1 MAWMTGAQALA
12 VLGVQ
17 PQTLYA
23 NVSRGRICAKPDPKD
38 SRRSLYNSEDVKR
51 LAARRAGRRP
61 AASVAAAAIGWGD
74 PVLASDISTTAEG
87 RLWYRGRDAVALSD
101 SASLE
106 EVASLLWETGDVRFG
121 RLQNVALATDAASA
135 LEAALLVLSRRAGTT
150 PPSLG
155 LSRAVLVTEAANLVD
170 DVATAMLGSL
180 TGARSPL
187 HHRLATV
194 WRVAPAESVLRRTLV
209 LLADHELNASTFA
222 ARVAASTGASL
233 SASLLAGLATLAG
246 PLHGGAAAEVRL
258 LAATA
263 QQMGADR
270 AVGDWLARGRP
281 LPAFG
286 HPLYPDGD
294 PRALVLLEHFR
305 PRPAFAELRLA
316 AEALTGEQPNIDFAI
331 SAMADAFNLP
341 AAAPF
346 ILFAVARSVGW
357 IAHILEQLATGSL
370 IRPRARY
377 TGPPLFAVSVPR

>member
-1 MAWMTGAQALA
+1 
-12 VLGVQ
+12 
-17 PQTLYA
+17 
-23 NVSRGRICAKPDPKD
+23 
-38 SRRSLYNSEDVKR
+38 
-51 LAARRAGRRP
+51 
-61 AASVAAAAIGWGD
+61 
-74 PVLASDISTTAEG
+74 
-87 RLWYRGRDAVALSD
+87 
-101 SASLE
+101 
-106 EVASLLWETGDVRFG
+106 
-121 RLQNVALATDAASA
+121 
-135 LEAALLVLSRRAGTT
+135 
-150 PPSLG
+150 
-155 LSRAVLVTEAANLVD
+155 VLVTEAANLVD

-180 TGARSPL
+180 AGARSPL

-286 HPLYPDGD
+286 HPTAI
-294 PRALVLLEHFR
+294 RAPLVLLEHFR